1 MNGGRNWF
9 AGRNWFTARPAQAV
23 PMSRKPGEAS
33 PRRLTGRGEMAVAR
47 AMGRVACP
55 TDGLLDGD
63 TVEERER
70 VSGEKAVAR
79 VPAMGRATRS
89 ADDLVSGDA
98 TAAGQGVALEVLEGD
113 EAGGLGRGGEVAED
127 VLEEAIVAGEREA
140 GLAERHGPSGHR
152 RDGGRGGN
160 VEPGED
166 GGEQDRRGAGW
177 QRSAESGERGPT
189 GGVARPGREGE
200 VKRWRGLGEMADGG
214 WSEGGERK
222 NYCGFGTMWN
232 GKSPNPNRV

>member
-1 MNGGRNWF
+1 
-9 AGRNWFTARPAQAV
+9 
-23 PMSRKPGEAS
+23 
-33 PRRLTGRGEMAVAR
+33 
-47 AMGRVACP
+47 MGRVACP

-166 GGEQDRRGAGW
+166 GGYGQLKELAVELPHPPDIHRDLHHQLKPHRPP
-177 QRSAESGERGPT
+177 SLPVV
-189 GGVARPGREGE
+189 GVQLILQLM
-200 VKRWRGLGEMADGG
+200 KLLM
-214 WSEGGERK
+214 
-222 NYCGFGTMWN
+222 
-232 GKSPNPNRV
+232 